1 MFLLNLPVNHCSRAF
16 TWFIASSAGSTST
29 RSTSSWITISGHRL
43 PRLSSLTRELR
54 QHRRQRQSMPCT
66 ECNLL
71 TKRGL
76 NLVPR
81 SVTGSQW
88 MQGWKILHVTLVS
101 REEKVLPIHSPL
113 RSCLANELSADASS
127 KGSIDRRQKRW
138 RCRAGCVETSERR
151 IITRLLV
158 PTTTPRLLHTL
169 SPDTSSPPDQTS
181 DHLLPQTLLPV
192 IAIPSSRLLDPL
204 PVPRSLFYSSFHHLG
219 TSAILG
225 SMSDLR

>member
-1 MFLLNLPVNHCSRAF
+1 
-16 TWFIASSAGSTST
+16 
-29 RSTSSWITISGHRL
+29 
-43 PRLSSLTRELR
+43 
-54 QHRRQRQSMPCT
+54 MPCT

-113 RSCLANELSADASS
+113 SSCLANELSADASS
-127 KGSIDRRQKRW
+127 KGSIDRRQRRW

-151 IITRLLV
+151 IISRLLV
-158 PTTTPRLLHTL
+158 PTTTPRLRHTL
-169 SPDTSSPPDQTS
+169 SPDTSSPPDRLTISYPRPFFQ
-181 DHLLPQTLLPV
+181 
-192 IAIPSSRLLDPL
+192 SSRFL
-204 PVPRSLFYSSFHHLG
+204 PHVFWTLYLCHEVRLFYSSFRHPG

-225 SMSDLR
+225 SMSDLRYVPISFVRSSGD